1 CNNVSSISLGS
12 VDSFELTLA
21 LRQLLVPS
29 PRCAGEFV
37 IKGLVTAM
45 VRDGFRKRLDLLM
58 LYKRLCNLRGTCET
72 DWSHLPQEHLLI
84 PEIHSE
90 SKCSPSTFEKE
101 GCLELL
107 AEGLFSFRIFLEY
120 LQETLFP
127 KKPELTQYLWPATEF
142 LANNLKSQLK
152 NPDCMQPIPDAIDDD
167 LAHKLAMHTGWT
179 PAILRHT
186 ILRRYL
192 MKKVFEKPHFSPQV
206 TTF

>member
-1 CNNVSSISLGS
+1 MNVLLCTATAAILFIMAEAQTASMPFEKELGATP
-12 VDSFELTLA
+12 EALPLA
-21 LRQLLVPS
+21 TWL
-29 PRCAGEFV
+29 
-37 IKGLVTAM
+37 IKKTT
-45 VRDGFRKRLDLLM
+45 K
-58 LYKRLCNLRGTCET
+58 LYKTLCNLRGTCDT

-84 PEIHSE
+84 PEIHND
-90 SKCSPSTFEKE
+90 SKCYPSTFEKE
-101 GCLELL
+101 GCLEFL

-152 NPDCMQPIPDAIDDD
+152 NPESMQPIPDAIDDD
-167 LAHKLAMHTGWT
+167 LVHKIAMYTGWT

-192 MKKVFEKPHFSPQV
+192 KFMDTAASAIRSIN
-206 TTF
+206 TS